1 MAMLTISISESLGP
15 ASWSEWATS
24 DSNEAQVWAEASGFT
39 EEAWQQQ
46 QQEQLHAQWGYEAP
60 LIEGDTA
67 LRDLEP
73 WKQAE
78 DPSWSLFSGG
88 HLWPTPGVGQHSGLE
103 GIADPQAA
111 SLALSAAAMT
121 NNAHSSS
128 ALPKMAA
135 NKQIPNEAAWASPL
149 RVPLPEPL
157 TAEPLS
163 QFEFELELQP
173 ADNALAEEPQKI
185 STPPG
190 PGPLLALPPGLLGMP
205 DSAIVA
211 PVAPGPV
218 QRRTPAPVVATHAP
232 QGMSICSAEVDG
244 APCTRVE
251 WKIDDFSGKL
261 QASMGRP
268 VVSPAFDACDLSNL
282 RLMVFPD
289 ARDAVK
295 SARSHERK
303 SLYANMVK
311 KGPLY
316 GSLKLKTDGLEFP
329 TVMTFSMLVGGVR
342 AGPHVYDFSEQ
353 AVCGLADFGVDWLQQ
368 VDKATGALRV
378 SIEIFEVRPKK

>member
-1 MAMLTISISESLGP
+1 MLTISISESLGP
-15 ASWSEWATS
+15 ASWSEWVATDTS
-24 DSNEAQVWAEASGFT
+24 EAQAWAEAGFS
-39 EEAWQQQ
+39 EEAWHQQQ
-46 QQEQLHAQWGYEAP
+46 HEQMQAPWGYEAS
-60 LIEGDTA
+60 LMEDESV
-67 LRDLEP
+67 LRDIET
-73 WKQAE
+73 WRQAE
-78 DPSWSLFSGG
+78 DASSWSLFSGSPA
-88 HLWPTPGVGQHSGLE
+88 WPTPGLGPHAALE
-103 GIADPQAA
+103 GIVDPQAA
-111 SLALSAAAMT
+111 SLAALNGVAMPST
-121 NNAHSSS
+121 ASHIPNATVTAS
-128 ALPKMAA
+128 A
-135 NKQIPNEAAWASPL
+135 NKQGPNEAAWASPL
-149 RVPLPEPL
+149 RVPLPAPL

-163 QFEFELELQP
+163 QFEYELELEP
-173 ADNALAEEPQKI
+173 ADDTLAEEPQKVSAI
-185 STPPG
+185 PG
-190 PGPLLALPPGLLGMP
+190 PSPLLALPPGLLGRP
-205 DSAIVA
+205 DTTIVA

-218 QRRTPAPVVATHAP
+218 QRSPPLAIVATHAP

-268 VVSPAFDACDLSNL
+268 VVSPAFDACGLSNL

-316 GSLKLKTDGLEFP
+316 GSLKLKTDGLELP
-329 TVMTFSMLVGGVR
+329 TVMTFSMLVGNVR

-368 VDKATGALRV
+368 VEKASGALRV